1 MRKGRKHTKAQVQRI
16 LEDIQALMQKNVPDS
31 QIRYTLDLELRQ
43 YQYFAKRINLQNQ
56 ELWRDLVKYD
66 LATELIR
73 LRRSLEESYLTA
85 KELCTKPGLDTQDI
99 SAALRAKDSVRLDI
113 INLLYEGQNY

>member
-31 QIRYTLDLELRQ
+31 QIRYTLGLELRQ

-56 ELWRDLVKYD
+56 EIWRDLVKYD

-99 SAALRAKDSVRLDI
+99 LAALRAKDSVRLDI

>member
-16 LEDIQALMQKNVPDS
+16 LEDMQALMQKNVPDS
-31 QIRYTLDLELRQ
+31 QIRYTLGLELRQ

-56 ELWRDLVKYD
+56 EIWRDLVKYD

-99 SAALRAKDSVRLDI
+99 LAALRAKDSVRLDI

>member
-31 QIRYTLDLELRQ
+31 QIRYTLGLELRQ

-56 ELWRDLVKYD
+56 EIWRDLVKYD

-73 LRRSLEESYLTA
+73 LRRSLEENYLTA

-99 SAALRAKDSVRLDI
+99 LAALRAKDSVRLDI